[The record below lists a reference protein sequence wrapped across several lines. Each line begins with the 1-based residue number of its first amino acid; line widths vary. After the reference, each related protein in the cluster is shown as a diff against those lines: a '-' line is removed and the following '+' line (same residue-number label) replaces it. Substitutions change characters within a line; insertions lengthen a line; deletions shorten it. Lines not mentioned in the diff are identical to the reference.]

1 MTVAINLTP
10 VLITLIICVT
20 LCVICKMGQ
29 KDKKKKTPE
38 LKDLNAPEFMNRR
51 NMHVVNNGKEG
62 AGKQ

>member
-29 KDKKKKTPE
+29 QDKKRNNMKAVTREEHAKIHGVTSIQEKKGE
-38 LKDLNAPEFMNRR
+38 
-51 NMHVVNNGKEG
+51 
-62 AGKQ
+62 GKQ